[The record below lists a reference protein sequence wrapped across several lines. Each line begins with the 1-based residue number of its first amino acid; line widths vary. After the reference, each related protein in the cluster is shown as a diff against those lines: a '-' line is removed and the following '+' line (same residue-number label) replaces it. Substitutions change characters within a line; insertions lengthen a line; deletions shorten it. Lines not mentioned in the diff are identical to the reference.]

1 MYYLCMSETKSSF
14 VTKLEGFIFSIAHYL
29 IVMVSF
35 ILGMFTK
42 DWLTLGVITFNMLVI
57 LALNI
62 YMQDCPLSVI
72 ENDKLGTGIT
82 NMFMKM
88 YFRKDKINK
97 KTKYVI
103 QTGAI
108 IFMLSMVCIKGL
120 ILLFRR
126 NIRDFLIFL
135 DD

>member
-1 MYYLCMSETKSSF
+1 MTNNKSSF
-14 VTKLEGFIFSIAHYL
+14 IIKLEGFIFSLTHYL

-35 ILGMFTK
+35 MLGMFTK

-62 YMQDCPLSVI
+62 YMQDCPLTII

-82 NMFMKM
+82 NIFMNM

-97 KTKYVI
+97 KSKTSTTYQINIHSNNSRKES
-103 QTGAI
+103 
-108 IFMLSMVCIKGL
+108 LSSQSSGSDI
-120 ILLFRR
+120 
-126 NIRDFLIFL
+126 NI
-135 DD
+135 

>member
-1 MYYLCMSETKSSF
+1 MTNNK
-14 VTKLEGFIFSIAHYL
+14 FSLTHYL

-35 ILGMFTK
+35 MLGMFTK

-62 YMQDCPLSVI
+62 YMQDCPLTII

-82 NMFMKM
+82 NIFMNM

-108 IFMLSMVCIKGL
+108 IFMLSMICLKGL
-120 ILLFRR
+120 FLLLKR
-126 NIRDFLIFL
+126 NIRDILIFL

>member
-14 VTKLEGFIFSIAHYL
+14 ITKLEGFIFSIAHYL

-88 YFRKDKINK
+88 E
-97 KTKYVI
+97 
-103 QTGAI
+103 
-108 IFMLSMVCIKGL
+108 
-120 ILLFRR
+120 RR
-126 NIRDFLIFL
+126 HF
-135 DD
+135 

>member
-14 VTKLEGFIFSIAHYL
+14 ITKLEGFIFSIAHYL

>member
-14 VTKLEGFIFSIAHYL
+14 ITKLEGFIFSIAHYL

-42 DWLTLGVITFNMLVI
+42 DWLTLGVISFNMLVI

-62 YMQDCPLSVI
+62 YIQDCPLSVI

-126 NIRDFLIFL
+126 NIKDFLIFL

>member
-1 MYYLCMSETKSSF
+1 MTNNKSPF
-14 VTKLEGFIFSIAHYL
+14 IIKLEGFIFSLTHYL

-35 ILGMFTK
+35 MLGMFTK
-42 DWLTLGVITFNMLVI
+42 DWLTLGVITFNMLII

-62 YMQDCPLSVI
+62 YMQDCPLTII

-82 NMFMKM
+82 NIFMNM

-108 IFMLSMVCIKGL
+108 IFMLSMICLKGL
-120 ILLFRR
+120 FLLLKR
-126 NIRDFLIFL
+126 NIRDILIFL

>member
-1 MYYLCMSETKSSF
+1 MSKNKSSF
-14 VTKLEGFIFSIAHYL
+14 ITKLEGFIFSIAHYI

>member
-14 VTKLEGFIFSIAHYL
+14 IIKLEGFVFSIAHYL
-29 IVMVSF
+29 IVMISF

-42 DWLTLGVITFNMLVI
+42 DWFTLGVITFNMLVI

-62 YMQDCPLSVI
+62 YMQDCPLTII

-88 YFRKDKINK
+88 YFKKDKINK

-108 IFMLSMVCIKGL
+108 LFMLSMVCIKGL

>member
-1 MYYLCMSETKSSF
+1 MKKVLVAM
-14 VTKLEGFIFSIAHYL
+14 A
-29 IVMVSF
+29 
-35 ILGMFTK
+35 
-42 DWLTLGVITFNMLVI
+42 LTLGFTSFS
-57 LALNI
+57 
-62 YMQDCPLSVI
+62 QHG
-72 ENDKLGTGIT
+72 ND
-82 NMFMKM
+82 FQ
-88 YFRKDKINK
+88 
-97 KTKYVI
+97 TKYVI

>member
-1 MYYLCMSETKSSF
+1 MYYLCMSKNKSSF
-14 VTKLEGFIFSIAHYL
+14 ITKLEGFIFSIAHYI

>member
-14 VTKLEGFIFSIAHYL
+14 ITKLEGFIFSIAHYL

-82 NMFMKM
+82 NMFMKI

>member
-14 VTKLEGFIFSIAHYL
+14 ITKLEGFIFSIAHYL

-62 YMQDCPLSVI
+62 YIQDCPLSVI

-108 IFMLSMVCIKGL
+108 IFMLTMVCIKGL

>member
-35 ILGMFTK
+35 ILGMFTR

>member
-1 MYYLCMSETKSSF
+1 MSETKSSF
-14 VTKLEGFIFSIAHYL
+14 IIKLEGFVFSIAHYL
-29 IVMVSF
+29 IVMISF

-42 DWLTLGVITFNMLVI
+42 DWFTLGVITFNMLVI

-62 YMQDCPLSVI
+62 YMQDCPLTII

-88 YFRKDKINK
+88 YFKKDKINK

-108 IFMLSMVCIKGL
+108 LFMLSMVCIKGL

>member
-62 YMQDCPLSVI
+62 YIQDCPISVI

>member
-1 MYYLCMSETKSSF
+1 MSETKSSF
-14 VTKLEGFIFSIAHYL
+14 ITKLEGFIFSIAHYL

-82 NMFMKM
+82 NMFMKI

>member
-14 VTKLEGFIFSIAHYL
+14 ITKLEGFIFSIAHYL

-88 YFRKDKINK
+88 YFKKDKINK

>member
-14 VTKLEGFIFSIAHYL
+14 ITKLEGFIFSIAHYL

-62 YMQDCPLSVI
+62 YMQDCPLSII

-126 NIRDFLIFL
+126 NIKDFLIFL

>member
-1 MYYLCMSETKSSF
+1 MYYLCMSETKSQF
-14 VTKLEGFIFSIAHYL
+14 INKLEGFVFSIAHYI

>member
-14 VTKLEGFIFSIAHYL
+14 ITKLEGFIFSIAHYL

-62 YMQDCPLSVI
+62 YIQDCPLSVI

-126 NIRDFLIFL
+126 NIKDFLIFL

>member
-1 MYYLCMSETKSSF
+1 MYYLFMSETKSSF
-14 VTKLEGFIFSIAHYL
+14 ITKLEGFIFSIAHYL

-88 YFRKDKINK
+88 YFREDKINK